1 VTETPPLVLASAS
14 PRRTGILTRLG
25 LEHEVRPA
33 EVDEAF
39 RRGEEPRAHV
49 ERLARE
55 KAEAV
60 AGLRPEALVLAG
72 DTVVVLDGRVLGKP
86 VDADEAARTLG
97 ALSGR
102 AHTVFSA
109 LALAV
114 PGGGVRSRV
123 DLARVTFRDLTPDM
137 IRSYV
142 ETGEPLDKAGAYG
155 IQGLGAALVQGVEGD
170 YYAVVGL
177 PVSGLISLLADA
189 GWRYTFQGLRPG

>member
-1 VTETPPLVLASAS
+1 
-14 PRRTGILTRLG
+14 
-25 LEHEVRPA
+25 
-33 EVDEAF
+33 
-39 RRGEEPRAHV
+39 
-49 ERLARE
+49 
-55 KAEAV
+55 
-60 AGLRPEALVLAG
+60 
-72 DTVVVLDGRVLGKP
+72 
-86 VDADEAARTLG
+86 
-97 ALSGR
+97 
-102 AHTVFSA
+102 VFSA